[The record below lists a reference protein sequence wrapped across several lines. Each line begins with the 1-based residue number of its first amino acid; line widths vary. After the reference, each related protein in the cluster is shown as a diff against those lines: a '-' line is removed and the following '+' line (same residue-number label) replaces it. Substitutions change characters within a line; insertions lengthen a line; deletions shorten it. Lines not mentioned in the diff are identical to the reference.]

1 MPSLATSSSG
11 TSSSPDA
18 GEKKTIEPPK
28 KSGGVNTLLMAAY
41 AMTELGE
48 KGENNTKQ
56 LSKSAPA
63 TPEKRKS
70 KALCSP
76 KRKSGSTVSGSTFD
90 DQFADADDVM
100 DEDPSGQ
107 PEKKGPPIM
116 TPGDMRRVK
125 RTRVGTVERK
135 PPTSISNPAP
145 FDATPRTEKP
155 TTSDS
160 EESEKN
166 NDSCEEQEQPSPEMP
181 KPKDHIMSTPTAKKD
196 AKTIGDLTPVTARCI
211 DFRHMGMGDKE
222 THDEKKDDTVLTT
235 Q

>member
-48 KGENNTKQ
+48 KDESNAKK
-56 LSKSAPA
+56 LSRSAPA

-76 KRKSGSTVSGSTFD
+76 KRKSGTAVVGSTFD
-90 DQFADADDVM
+90 DQFADADDM
-100 DEDPSGQ
+100 EEDVSSQ

-135 PPTSISNPAP
+135 PPISNPPPAP

-166 NDSCEEQEQPSPEMP
+166 NDSSEEQEQPSPETLP
-181 KPKDHIMSTPTAKKD
+181 KPKDHIMSTPTAQKD